1 MKEVLN
7 KQIEL
12 ISYTK
17 SYLNKCKKGNI
28 DTANSSFCYFAHWS
42 YFPGAAK
49 LKLKIK
55 GPNYFFNYAKTILF
69 NLLGVST
76 LSNYITIKHKVKI
89 NKFKNLII
97 TNVSKKDFKK
107 DGSCFDPHFQT
118 NSRKTPRTLWF
129 LNCIDNYIPKKFDK
143 NIIIFARK
151 KTFFRHDIIFFIKIF
166 FKVLFKFKLSLKRFF
181 HEFSVH
187 SQFSNIISKKILL
200 EISKGKFKRVINSYE
215 AQPFQNTVFKK
226 IKKIN
231 SDIQTIGFFHTALS
245 PMSTSLIYRSGS
257 PDKLLISGNYS
268 KEFLSKNLMWPKEK
282 IKIIP
287 SFRYNKKNVPD
298 MSGFIFLPYNFFNL
312 KKIIEEFENFLKISE
327 PKSLNFFKIKNH
339 THANES
345 KKHLMLIEELKKIMK
360 IYQNRFDTKK
370 KKKKSIIIGGTST
383 VIVALQS
390 NVEIIHI
397 CEDPI
402 FEMYSENLWR
412 PLKVNKVSKNTY
424 VYRQKTKD
432 SLVKFSNS
440 DNLLRKYCY

>member
-1 MKEVLN
+1 
-7 KQIEL
+7 
-12 ISYTK
+12 
-17 SYLNKCKKGNI
+17 
-28 DTANSSFCYFAHWS
+28 
-42 YFPGAAK
+42 
-49 LKLKIK
+49 
-55 GPNYFFNYAKTILF
+55 
-69 NLLGVST
+69 
-76 LSNYITIKHKVKI
+76 
-89 NKFKNLII
+89 
-97 TNVSKKDFKK
+97 
-107 DGSCFDPHFQT
+107 
-118 NSRKTPRTLWF
+118 
-129 LNCIDNYIPKKFDK
+129 
-143 NIIIFARK
+143 
-151 KTFFRHDIIFFIKIF
+151 
-166 FKVLFKFKLSLKRFF
+166 
-181 HEFSVH
+181 
-187 SQFSNIISKKILL
+187 
-200 EISKGKFKRVINSYE
+200 
-215 AQPFQNTVFKK
+215 
-226 IKKIN
+226 
-231 SDIQTIGFFHTALS
+231 
-245 PMSTSLIYRSGS
+245 
-257 PDKLLISGNYS
+257 
-268 KEFLSKNLMWPKEK
+268 
-282 IKIIP
+282 
-287 SFRYNKKNVPD
+287 